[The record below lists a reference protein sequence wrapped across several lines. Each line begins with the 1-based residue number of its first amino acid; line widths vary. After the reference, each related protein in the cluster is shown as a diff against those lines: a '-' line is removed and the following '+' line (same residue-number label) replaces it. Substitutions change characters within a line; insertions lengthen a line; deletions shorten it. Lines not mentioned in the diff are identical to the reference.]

1 MGEAPT
7 QGITDDDDEI
17 DVELLRPASQPWRT
31 RTAIEMVVSGVIG
44 LYTSFVLSIEAWK
57 LSGNPGLQF
66 RCDVNSVISCTTV
79 ANTWQARV
87 LGFPNA
93 FLGIFFEAVVLAVS
107 VAIIAGV
114 RFPRWYMLGVQAL
127 YTIGLLFAL
136 WLFAQSYFVIHALCP
151 WCLLITLTT
160 TLVWAGLTRL
170 NVREHVLPAPA
181 GARWFVDA
189 GNDWIITGAFLF
201 VLAMLV
207 FVRYGITLLR

>member
-1 MGEAPT
+1 MTDVQTPELTDEA
-7 QGITDDDDEI
+7 DDI
-17 DVELLRPASQPWRT
+17 DPDLLRPAPQSWRA
-31 RTAIEMVVSGVIG
+31 RTAIEMVISGVIG
-44 LYTSFVLSIEAWK
+44 LYTSFTLSIEAWK

-93 FLGIFFEAVVLAVS
+93 FLGILFESVVLAIS

-114 RFPRWYMLGVQAL
+114 RFPRWYMLGAQAL

-170 NVREHVLPAPA
+170 NVRDRVLPAPA
-181 GARWFVDA
+181 SVRWFVA
-189 GNDWIITGAFLF
+189 SGNDWIITGAFLL
-201 VLAMLV
+201 VLAAMV
-207 FVRYGITLLR
+207 FVRYGVTLLR